1 MAVKTEFRPDLVVTS
16 SDGTEMKLVVAVGRD
31 QEDRKYVEG
40 PLKRYM
46 VGTNCPVGLLVV
58 PNSIWIY
65 RNRYLL
71 NEQDSVQEIGPFS
84 KVWPPDSLPQMFPGF
99 ALAASAALDLF
110 VQQVRN
116 WLENLDTQANL
127 SAMNQDLR
135 SAVSDYLLP
144 VLHEGVLRAGVPRHT
159 A

>member
-31 QEDRKYVEG
+31 QEDRKYVAE

-46 VGTNCPVGLLVV
+46 VGTHCPVGLLVV
-58 PNSIWIY
+58 PTRIWIY
-65 RNRYLL
+65 RNRYLP
-71 NEQDSVQEIGPFS
+71 NDQDSVEELNPFT
-84 KVWPPDSLPQMFPGF
+84 KLWPPDALPQAFVNTP
-99 ALAASAALDLF
+99 ADAAAALDQF